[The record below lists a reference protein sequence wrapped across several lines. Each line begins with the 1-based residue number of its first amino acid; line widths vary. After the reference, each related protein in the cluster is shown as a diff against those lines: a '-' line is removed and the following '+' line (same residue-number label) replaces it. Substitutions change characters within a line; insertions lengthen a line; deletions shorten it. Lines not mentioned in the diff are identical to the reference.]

1 MRSNDQINV
10 NFALKALTLMK
21 QLCKTIQKRYRHI
34 TSVSSHIDQN
44 NLRCNMLAEICL
56 DGGTRSVVSEY
67 SISSDGGLSHQ
78 RSKNI
83 QARNESVSKR
93 IGSVLIDT
101 FLPNGYPASV
111 KPDYWDYQ
119 CWDSLQGL
127 CSYLRSVLS
136 TKSLLSGLHVSTS
149 TAVTA
154 AIAWVI
160 KDGFGMIGSLL
171 VAYSCSAWFEVY
183 AKEFRLIADAL
194 NNVGLLLDLLSS
206 YFPSFYFPIT
216 ILSSVSKAACGLIA
230 GATKARIS
238 AHFANKGHLADVTA
252 KESTQETAVALIGLV
267 LGSSLAYIVG
277 ESEVLIWSSFFSL
290 LVLHMYA
297 NYRLVKVLVFT
308 SINCQR
314 AWLLAVCNTNAS
326 FPSPEQ
332 LAAKETLSRPI
343 WLILN
348 GPRLGCSI
356 QSIADAKYVR
366 RMWKG
371 CEAEP
376 SMIYQSHQNN
386 SQVAVLLRED
396 SSDEQILYAYFIA
409 CAVQQGGSLESL
421 QQFDK
426 WSEALIQA
434 GWDISD
440 AAALAPGKWRYSIVK
455 DKAR

>member
-1 MRSNDQINV
+1 
-10 NFALKALTLMK
+10 
-21 QLCKTIQKRYRHI
+21 
-34 TSVSSHIDQN
+34 
-44 NLRCNMLAEICL
+44 MLAEICL
-56 DGGTRSVVSEY
+56 DGGTRRVVSEY
-67 SISSDGGLSHQ
+67 SISHVGGLNLQ
-78 RSKNI
+78 LSKHSES
-83 QARNESVSKR
+83 RNESLSKG
-93 IGSVLIDT
+93 ITSVLVDT
-101 FLPNGYPASV
+101 LLPNGYPASV

-171 VAYSCSAWFEVY
+171 VAYSCSTWFEVY

-216 ILSSVSKAACGLIA
+216 VLSSVSKAACGLIA

-252 KESTQETAVALIGLV
+252 KESTQETAVALVGLV

-277 ESEVLIWSSFFSL
+277 ESEFLIWTSFFSL

-314 AWLLAVCNTNAS
+314 AWLLAAHSANTS
-326 FPSPEQ
+326 FPSPKE
-332 LAAKETLSRPI
+332 LATKETLTRPI
-343 WLILN
+343 WLIIN
-348 GPRLGCSI
+348 GPKLGCSLH
-356 QSIADAKYVR
+356 SIARVGMVR
-366 RMWKG
+366 KLWKG
-371 CEAEP
+371 SEEG
-376 SMIYQSHQNN
+376 SFMIYHYQHSNTAEA
-386 SQVAVLLRED
+386 AVILRED
-396 SSDEQILYAYFIA
+396 ITDEQISYAYYLA
-409 CAVQQGGSLESL
+409 CIIQQGGAIESLE
-421 QQFDK
+421 FDK
-426 WSEALIQA
+426 WSEALTST

-455 DKAR
+455 DKER

>member
-1 MRSNDQINV
+1 MKKKKKKTSRHQM
-10 NFALKALTLMK
+10 LT
-21 QLCKTIQKRYRHI
+21 
-34 TSVSSHIDQN
+34 
-44 NLRCNMLAEICL
+44 EICL
-56 DGGTRSVVSEY
+56 DGGARSVVSEY
-67 SISSDGGLSHQ
+67 IINPEGVLILQRLKTTISGNDSRPKQ
-78 RSKNI
+78 N
-83 QARNESVSKR
+83 
-93 IGSVLIDT
+93 SVLTSILIET
-101 FLPNGYPASV
+101 FLPNGYPTSV

-171 VAYSCSAWFEVY
+171 VAYSCSVWFEVY

-206 YFPSFYFPIT
+206 YFSSFYFPIT

-252 KESTQETAVALIGLV
+252 KESAQETAVALIGLV
-267 LGSSLAYIVG
+267 LGSTLACLVG
-277 ESEVLIWSSFFSL
+277 ESEVLIWTSFFSL

-297 NYRLVKVLVFT
+297 NYHLVKVLVFT

-314 AWLLAVCNTNAS
+314 AWLLAAQTISNS
-326 FPSPEQ
+326 FLTPKE
-332 LAAKETLSRPI
+332 LAAQETLTRPV
-343 WLILN
+343 WLILH
-348 GPRLGCSI
+348 GPKLGCSV
-356 QSIADAKYVR
+356 QSITRNAKYAR
-366 RMWKG
+366 RTWKG
-371 CEAEP
+371 YEAQP
-376 SMIYQSHQNN
+376 FMIYHQNK
-386 SQVAVLLRED
+386 SEVAVLLQEGVT
-396 SSDEQILYAYFIA
+396 DEQILYAYFIA
-409 CAVQQGGSLESL
+409 CRIQQRGSFDSLEL
-421 QQFDK
+421 GR
-426 WSEALIQA
+426 WSQALIDT

-455 DKAR
+455 DKER